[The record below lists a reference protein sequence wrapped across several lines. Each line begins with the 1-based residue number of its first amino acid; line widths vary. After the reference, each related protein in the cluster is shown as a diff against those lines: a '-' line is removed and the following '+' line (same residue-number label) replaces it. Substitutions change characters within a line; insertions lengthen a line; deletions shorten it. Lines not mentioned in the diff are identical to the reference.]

1 MTTRA
6 AFDVSGSFMAET
18 LTLAG
23 LPMKGAPGARRRL
36 ATGDFCHRNWR
47 QQPFQVECSLAAM
60 RGGGLGGKGIYIYK
74 HGLHMCFSLA
84 PETGYVET
92 RSSDYVIAAGL
103 LRQNTRCFFS
113 APTCH

>member
-1 MTTRA
+1 MPAKSRRFHVSDRQEDDHTDRWTNVTTRA

-23 LPMKGAPGARRRL
+23 LPIKGAPGARRRL

-60 RGGGLGGKGIYIYK
+60 LGGGLGGKGIYI
-74 HGLHMCFSLA
+74 
-84 PETGYVET
+84 
-92 RSSDYVIAAGL
+92 
-103 LRQNTRCFFS
+103 
-113 APTCH
+113 